1 MSERPRIDLYS
12 DTQTRPSRAMREA
25 MANAEV
31 GDEQRN
37 EDPTV
42 RELCSM
48 VAELLGKD
56 AALFLPSGT
65 MCNEIAYRTHTR
77 PGDEIILHETSHAMH
92 FEGGAP
98 AALSGVMLRTL
109 PGERGMFTADQ
120 VRATV
125 RGNGPHF
132 QRSRL
137 VSVENTTNL
146 GGGAVWSIDALDAVA
161 DAAHERGL
169 ATHMDGARLM
179 NAVVASGVAASEFA
193 RGYDSAWIDMSK
205 GLGAPVGGVLAGSH
219 EFIAQALRHKH
230 QFGGAMRQAG
240 IIAAAGVYRAEAQRR
255 AARRRPRQR
264 EAIRAAHRPDR
275 RYRGRPGRH
284 RDQHDLLRCFRH
296 RTHCTGGLGTVAG
309 ARRAHRPF
317 RPAPDARRHSPGR
330 RHRGGRGSGA
340 GAAGGGRPGLSPIS
354 HRFQARPTYPTR
366 RSSGRSELRAF
377 RATNQPAMIVMDTNG
392 MCRSLSYITYCYN
405 AKSFLL

>member
-1 MSERPRIDLYS
+1 MSERPRVDLYS

-42 RELCSM
+42 IELCSM
-48 VAELLGKD
+48 VADLLGKD

-65 MCNEIAYRTHTR
+65 MCNEIAYRTHTQ

-120 VRATV
+120 VHGAI

-146 GGGAVWSIDALDAVA
+146 GGGAVWRVDALDEIA
-161 DAAHERGL
+161 DVAHEHGL
-169 ATHMDGARLM
+169 STHMDGARLM
-179 NAVVASGVAASEFA
+179 NAVIASGVRASEFA
-193 RGYDSAWIDMSK
+193 RGYDSVWIDMSK
-205 GLGAPVGGVLAGSH
+205 GLGAPIGGVLAGSR

-240 IIAAAGVYRAEAQRR
+240 IIAAAGVYALKHNVDRLAEDHDNAKRFARLIAQIDGIGVDADSVETNMIYFDVAGTGLTAAQVSEGLREHGVRIGPMGAHLMRAVTHLDVDTAGVAEAAQALRAVAARGERR
-255 AARRRPRQR
+255 A
-264 EAIRAAHRPDR
+264 
-275 RYRGRPGRH
+275 
-284 RDQHDLLRCFRH
+284 
-296 RTHCTGGLGTVAG
+296 
-309 ARRAHRPF
+309 
-317 RPAPDARRHSPGR
+317 
-330 RHRGGRGSGA
+330 
-340 GAAGGGRPGLSPIS
+340 
-354 HRFQARPTYPTR
+354 
-366 RSSGRSELRAF
+366 
-377 RATNQPAMIVMDTNG
+377 
-392 MCRSLSYITYCYN
+392 
-405 AKSFLL
+405 

>member
-42 RELCSM
+42 RELCAM

-77 PGDEIILHETSHAMH
+77 PGDEIILHESSHALH
-92 FEGGAP
+92 FECGAP
-98 AALSGVMLRTL
+98 AALSGTMLRTL

-120 VRATV
+120 VRGAI
-125 RGNGPHF
+125 RGDGPHF

-146 GGGAVWSIDALDAVA
+146 GGGAVWRVDDLDEIA
-161 DAAHERGL
+161 DTAHECGL

-179 NAVVASGVAASEFA
+179 NAVVAAGVPAADFA
-193 RGYDSAWIDMSK
+193 RGYDSVWIDMSK

-219 EFIAQALRHKH
+219 EFIAEALRHKH

-240 IIAAAGVYRAEAQRR
+240 IIAAAGVYALKHNVDRLAEDHDNAKRLARLIAQIDGIGVE
-255 AARRRPRQR
+255 PD
-264 EAIRAAHRPDR
+264 AIETNMIYFDV
-275 RYRGRPGRH
+275 
-284 RDQHDLLRCFRH
+284 
-296 RTHCTGGLGTVAG
+296 TGTGLGASEVSNRLLAHGVRIG
-309 ARRAHRPF
+309 AMGAHLMRAVTHL
-317 RPAPDARRHSPGR
+317 DVD
-330 RHRGGRGSGA
+330 
-340 GAAGGGRPGLSPIS
+340 AAGVEAAAS
-354 HRFQARPTYPTR
+354 A
-366 RSSGRSELRAF
+366 LRAVVG
-377 RATNQPAMIVMDTNG
+377 PG
-392 MCRSLSYITYCYN
+392 
-405 AKSFLL
+405 